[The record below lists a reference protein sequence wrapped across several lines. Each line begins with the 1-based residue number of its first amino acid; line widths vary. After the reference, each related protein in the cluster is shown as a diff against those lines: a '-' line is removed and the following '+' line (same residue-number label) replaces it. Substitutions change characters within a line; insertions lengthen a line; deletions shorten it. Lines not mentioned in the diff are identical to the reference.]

1 MMKSFAFTHVLFS
14 AGVNGSCPA
23 RTFLR
28 STLPAVLTAVVTVML
43 VSCGVDGKHFK
54 LSGRLLNMNQ
64 GEFYIYSETG
74 TIDGIDTIKVQG
86 GRFTYETECTQPSTL
101 MMVFPNFSEIP
112 IFAQPGKSVELKG
125 DASSLKLMK
134 VKGTKENELMSA
146 FREQIAHATPPEV
159 KRYAS
164 QFVADHPDSKVAEYI
179 VKHFFIVTPNPD
191 YKEAQRLIS
200 LMLANKK
207 ENGGALRLQRE
218 VQAVNKSSVG
228 SRLSTAGLTDMNGR
242 PIPQSA
248 VSSGDVAVFTW
259 ASWSFDSTNLLRQM
273 RDLRRRSGGRLKF
286 ITVCLDASRVDCD
299 NYVRGDSI
307 TWPNIFDGKMFE
319 GRAVKQ
325 WSLYNVPTIL
335 LLRNGRVVARDIT
348 IDELE
353 RRLGLS

>member
-1 MMKSFAFTHVLFS
+1 MMKSFAFTNVSFS
-14 AGVNGSCPA
+14 TGAHGLCSA

-28 STLPAVLTAVVTVML
+28 SILPAVLVTVMMVML

-86 GRFTYETECTQPSTL
+86 GRFSYETECTQPSMLT
-101 MMVFPNFSEIP
+101 MVFPNFSEIP
-112 IFAQPGKSVELKG
+112 IFAQPGKSVELSG
-125 DASSLKLMK
+125 DASSLKMMK
-134 VKGTKENELMSA
+134 VKGTKENELMTA

-159 KRYAS
+159 RHYAS
-164 QFVADHPDSKVAEYI
+164 RFVADHPDSKTAEYI
-179 VKHFFIVTPNPD
+179 VKHFFIATPNPD

-200 LMLANKK
+200 LMLANEKG
-207 ENGGALRLQRE
+207 NGGALRLQRE
-218 VQAVNKSSVG
+218 VQAVNKNSVG

-273 RDLRRRSGGRLKF
+273 KDLRRRSGGRLKF
-286 ITVCLDASRVDCD
+286 VTVCLDASRVDCD
-299 NYVRGDSI
+299 NYVRNDSI

-319 GRAVKQ
+319 GRAVRQ

-348 IDELE
+348 VDELKK
-353 RRLGLS
+353 RLGIS